1 MRVCVEKN
9 YGQMSRRV
17 AQIVGQTIAANPK
30 AVLGLATGETP
41 EGCYA
46 QLVRMH
52 REEGLDFLLVT
63 TFNLDEYV
71 GLAPSHP
78 QSYHSYMSDKLFN
91 HVNIDKNRTH
101 IPDGLAPRPREFSQA
116 YERLI
121 GSSGGID
128 LQLLGIGRNGHLGF
142 NEPGSPFDSRTRVVD
157 LSEETRRDNSK
168 FFGSIS
174 KVPRQAITIG
184 LATIMEAR
192 RIVLLASGINK
203 ARAVEHAVKGPVSA
217 EVPASI
223 LQRHP
228 DCTFLL
234 DEQAASILS
243 EG

>member
-30 AVLGLATGETP
+30 AVLGLATGQTP

-46 QLVRMH
+46 ELVRMH
-52 REEGLDFLLVT
+52 REEGLDFRLVT
-63 TFNLDEYV
+63 TFNSDEYV

-101 IPDGLAPRPREFSQA
+101 IPDGLAPRPREFCEA

-121 GSSGGID
+121 RSSGGID
-128 LQLLGIGRNGHLGF
+128 LQLLGIGRNGHIGF

-157 LSEETRRDNSK
+157 LSEETRKDNSR

-174 KVPRQAITIG
+174 KVPRQAITMG
-184 LATIMEAR
+184 LATIMEVR
-192 RIVLLASGINK
+192 SIVLMASGVNK
-203 ARAVEHAVKGPVSA
+203 GWAVERAVNGPVTV

-223 LQRHP
+223 LQRHQ
-228 DCTFLL
+228 DCIFLV

-243 EG
+243 KD